1 MTELDFTLSLIDNIT
16 KPIRQVQSTVST
28 FANKSQMAFGN
39 IAVGGAGLAGTF
51 WSIKNLLDPA
61 IEMNDAMMS
70 ASLQGI
76 NDGVMDK
83 IAKDALKFASQYGKS
98 SIDFVNSTTA
108 ISKAI
113 NHVSQQE
120 LPQLTRI
127 TNTTAAALKT
137 SSEEATAYMGQMFNQ
152 FEQQANAVG
161 HVKFAEDLAGKAV
174 YMSKTFGV
182 SMAEITGLMEG
193 AKNAGTQ
200 FGVGIDEQLAVLGEL
215 QRTLGGESSGA
226 YEAFLK
232 TATDSAQKLG
242 LSFVNASG
250 QMLSMPDMLEKL
262 QTKYGASIEGNLK
275 AQKDIEAA
283 FGDAAVVVKQLYGNV
298 DILRKNIGFLGAS
311 DGMKRTTEQAAKL
324 ANPWERLMSIWQS
337 IRIAIGMTLLPV
349 ITPLVNKMAE
359 GGQTLVRWL
368 TLFPNIAR
376 WVGYITLG
384 ILGFAAAGAAA
395 NIVMGIGKFIMS
407 GFSII
412 VGLFNGVLKIGA
424 ATVWLY
430 RSAILAWNIALKFI
444 RGTLLAVRI
453 AAMAAG
459 VSFSFMSWPV
469 LLVIGAIALLAY
481 GIYKLIKHWDDIKAA
496 IMNTMAFKVVSI
508 AVQAF
513 AAVAIQAWEW
523 ISNKWTEFTDYIS
536 DTLVFKTLCLMAE
549 MVGEAFSQAWDL
561 IIEGWE
567 NLTVW
572 FDDFSFTDSFAAM
585 AKGITDIFSG
595 VWTWLEE
602 SFTRVYNGI
611 VDVLNYLPGVNIETK
626 STGAVDGAPATAS
639 AAGLLIGSQLKDIE
653 KGGISRQISNNRT
666 QSVDNSRRFDNVNIT
681 VTNGMSPTDL
691 AEWTAL
697 ENG

>member
-1 MTELDFTLSLIDNIT
+1 MSELDFTLSLIDNIT
-16 KPIRQVQSTVST
+16 KPIRQVQSAVSN
-28 FANKSQMAFGN
+28 FARDSQVAFGK
-39 IAVGGAGLAGTF
+39 IAVGGAGLAGAF
-51 WSIKNLLDPA
+51 WSIKSILDPA

-76 NDGVMDK
+76 DDGIMSKVS
-83 IAKDALKFASQYGKS
+83 KDALKFASQYGKS

-113 NHVSQQE
+113 NNVTQQD

-137 SSEEATAYMGQMFNQ
+137 TSTEATEYIGQMFNQ
-152 FEQQANAVG
+152 FESQANAVG

-174 YMSKTFGV
+174 YMSKAFGV

-232 TATDSAQKLG
+232 TATDSGKKLG

-250 QMLSMPDMLEKL
+250 QMLSMPEMLDKL
-262 QTKYGASIEGNLK
+262 QAKYGKSIEGNLK
-275 AQKDIEAA
+275 AQKEIEAA
-283 FGDAAVVVKQLYGNV
+283 FGDSAVVVKQLYGNV

-349 ITPLVNKMAE
+349 ITPLIDKLAE
-359 GGQTLVRWL
+359 GGQTLVRWF

-376 WVGYITLG
+376 WVGYITMG
-384 ILGFAAAGAAA
+384 TLGFAAAGAAA
-395 NIVMGIGKFIMS
+395 NIVMGISKFIMA
-407 GFSII
+407 GLSII
-412 VGLFNGVLKIGA
+412 MGVFSGVLKMGTA
-424 ATVWLY
+424 AVWLY
-430 RSAILAWNIALKFI
+430 RSAILAWNTALKFI
-444 RGTLLAVRI
+444 RGTLLEVRI

-481 GIYKLIKHWDDIKAA
+481 GIYKLIKHWDDVKAA
-496 IMNTMAFKVVSI
+496 VMNTTAFKVVAI
-508 AVQAF
+508 AVRMVGLV
-513 AAVAIQAWEW
+513 AAQAWEW
-523 ISNKWTEFTDYIS
+523 MAQKWQEFKDYFG
-536 DTLVFKTLCLMAE
+536 DTLVFKTIIAMSELI
-549 MVGEAFSQAWDL
+549 SQAFNTAWNAIADGWAALWGAFENFSL
-561 IIEGWE
+561 IDTFDSMIEGVVKLFFDAWE
-567 NLTVW
+567 TIE
-572 FDDFSFTDSFAAM
+572 SSFA
-585 AKGITDIFSG
+585 KTF
-595 VWTWLEE
+595 
-602 SFTRVYNGI
+602 NGI
-611 VDVLNYLPGVNIETK
+611 IDLLNYLPGVNIETK
-626 STGAVDGAPATAS
+626 TTGTVDGSPAPAG
-639 AAGLLIGSQLKDIE
+639 AAGLLVGGQLSGVE

-666 QSVDNSRRFDNVNIT
+666 QSIDNSKRYDTVNIN

-697 ENG
+697 DNG

>member
-1 MTELDFTLSLIDNIT
+1 MSELDFTLSLIDNIT
-16 KPIRQVQSTVST
+16 KPIRQVQSAVSN
-28 FANKSQMAFGN
+28 FARDSQVAFGK
-39 IAVGGAGLAGTF
+39 IAVGGAGLAGAF
-51 WSIKNLLDPA
+51 WSIKSILDPA

-76 NDGVMDK
+76 DDGIMSKVS
-83 IAKDALKFASQYGKS
+83 KDALKFASQYGKS

-113 NHVSQQE
+113 NNVTQQD

-127 TNTTAAALKT
+127 TNTTAAALKAT
-137 SSEEATAYMGQMFNQ
+137 STEATEYMGQMFNQ
-152 FEQQANAVG
+152 FENQANAVG

-174 YMSKTFGV
+174 YMSKAFGV

-232 TATDSAQKLG
+232 TATDSGKKLG

-250 QMLSMPDMLEKL
+250 QMLSMPEMLDKL
-262 QTKYGASIEGNLK
+262 QAKYGKSIEGNLK
-275 AQKDIEAA
+275 AQKEIEAA
-283 FGDAAVVVKQLYGNV
+283 FGDSAVVVKQLYGNV

-349 ITPLVNKMAE
+349 ITPLIDKLAE
-359 GGQTLVRWL
+359 GGQTLVRWF

-376 WVGYITLG
+376 WVGYITMG
-384 ILGFAAAGAAA
+384 TLGFAAAGAAA
-395 NIVMGIGKFIMS
+395 NIVMGISKFIMA
-407 GFSII
+407 GLSII
-412 VGLFNGVLKIGA
+412 MGVFSGVLKIGTA
-424 ATVWLY
+424 AIWLY
-430 RSAILAWNIALKFI
+430 SVAVKAWSASLKYL
-444 RGTLLAVRI
+444 RGVLMAVSLQSKI
-453 AAMAAG
+453 AG
-459 VSFSFMSWPV
+459 VSFSFMSWPI

-481 GIYKLIKHWDDIKAA
+481 GIYKLIKHWDAVKAA
-496 IMNTMAFKVVSI
+496 VMNTTAFKVVAI
-508 AVQAF
+508 AVRMVGLV
-513 AAVAIQAWEW
+513 AAQAWEW
-523 ISNKWTEFTDYIS
+523 MAQKWKEFKDYFG
-536 DTLVFKTLCLMAE
+536 DTLVFKTIIAMSELI
-549 MVGEAFSQAWDL
+549 SQAFNTAWNAIADGWAALWGAFENFSL
-561 IIEGWE
+561 IDTFDSMIEGVVKLFYDAWE
-567 NLTVW
+567 TIE
-572 FDDFSFTDSFAAM
+572 SSFA
-585 AKGITDIFSG
+585 KTF
-595 VWTWLEE
+595 
-602 SFTRVYNGI
+602 NGI
-611 VDVLNYLPGVNIETK
+611 IDLLNYLPGVNIKTK
-626 STGAVDGAPATAS
+626 TTGTVDGSPAPAG
-639 AAGLLIGSQLKDIE
+639 AAGLLVGGQLSGVE

-666 QSVDNSRRFDNVNIT
+666 QSIDNSKRYDTVNIN

-697 ENG
+697 DNG

>member
-1 MTELDFTLSLIDNIT
+1 MSELDFTLSLIDNIT
-16 KPIRQVQSTVST
+16 KPIRQVQSAVSN
-28 FANKSQMAFGN
+28 FARDSQVAFGK
-39 IAVGGAGLAGTF
+39 IAVGGAGLAGAF
-51 WSIKNLLDPA
+51 WSIKSILDPA

-76 NDGVMDK
+76 DDGIMSKVS
-83 IAKDALKFASQYGKS
+83 KDALKFASQYGKS

-113 NHVSQQE
+113 NNVTQQD

-127 TNTTAAALKT
+127 TNTTAAALKAT
-137 SSEEATAYMGQMFNQ
+137 STEATEYMGQMFNQ
-152 FEQQANAVG
+152 FENQANAVG
-161 HVKFAEDLAGKAV
+161 HVKFAEDLAGKTV
-174 YMSKTFGV
+174 YMSKAFGV

-232 TATDSAQKLG
+232 TASDSGKKLG

-250 QMLSMPDMLEKL
+250 QMLSMPEMLDKL
-262 QTKYGASIEGNLK
+262 QAKYGKSIEGNLK
-275 AQKDIEAA
+275 AQKEIEAA
-283 FGDAAVVVKQLYGNV
+283 FGDSAVVVKQLYGNV

-349 ITPLVNKMAE
+349 ITPLIDKLAE
-359 GGQTLVRWL
+359 GGQTLVRWF

-376 WVGYITLG
+376 WVGYITMG
-384 ILGFAAAGAAA
+384 TLGFAAAGAAA
-395 NIVMGIGKFIMS
+395 NIVMGISKFIMA
-407 GFSII
+407 GLSII
-412 VGLFNGVLKIGA
+412 MGVFSGVLKMGTA
-424 ATVWLY
+424 AIWLY
-430 RSAILAWNIALKFI
+430 RTAILAWNTALKFI

-459 VSFSFMSWPV
+459 VSFSFMSWPI

-481 GIYKLIKHWDDIKAA
+481 GIYKLIKHWNAVKAA
-496 IMNTMAFKVVSI
+496 VMNTTAFKVVAI
-508 AVQAF
+508 AVRMVGLV
-513 AAVAIQAWEW
+513 AAQAWEW
-523 ISNKWTEFTDYIS
+523 MAQKWQEFKDYFG
-536 DTLVFKTLCLMAE
+536 DTLVFKTIIAMSELI
-549 MVGEAFSQAWDL
+549 SQAFNTAWNAIADGWAALWGAFENFSL
-561 IIEGWE
+561 IDTFDSMIEGVVKLFFDAWE
-567 NLTVW
+567 TIE
-572 FDDFSFTDSFAAM
+572 SSFA
-585 AKGITDIFSG
+585 KTF
-595 VWTWLEE
+595 
-602 SFTRVYNGI
+602 NGI
-611 VDVLNYLPGVNIETK
+611 IDLLNYLPGVNIETK
-626 STGAVDGAPATAS
+626 TTGTVDGSPAPAG
-639 AAGLLIGSQLKDIE
+639 AAGLLVGGQLSGVE

-666 QSVDNSRRFDNVNIT
+666 QSIDNSKRYDTVNIN

-697 ENG
+697 DNG

>member
-1 MTELDFTLSLIDNIT
+1 MSELDFTLSLIDNIT
-16 KPIRQVQSTVST
+16 KPIRQVQSAVSN
-28 FANKSQMAFGN
+28 FARDSQVAFGK
-39 IAVGGAGLAGTF
+39 IAVGGAGLAGAF
-51 WSIKNLLDPA
+51 WSIKSILDPA

-76 NDGVMDK
+76 DDGIMSKVS
-83 IAKDALKFASQYGKS
+83 KDALKFASQYGKS

-113 NHVSQQE
+113 NNVTQQD

-127 TNTTAAALKT
+127 TNTTAAALKAT
-137 SSEEATAYMGQMFNQ
+137 STEATEYMGQMFNQ
-152 FEQQANAVG
+152 FESHANAVG

-174 YMSKTFGV
+174 YMSKAFGV

-232 TATDSAQKLG
+232 TASDSGKKLG

-250 QMLSMPDMLEKL
+250 QMLSMPEMLDKL
-262 QTKYGASIEGNLK
+262 QAKYGKSIEGNLK
-275 AQKDIEAA
+275 AQKEIEAA
-283 FGDAAVVVKQLYGNV
+283 FGDSAVVVKQLYGNV

-349 ITPLVNKMAE
+349 ITPLIDKLAE
-359 GGQTLVRWL
+359 GGQTLVRWF

-376 WVGYITLG
+376 WVGYITMG
-384 ILGFAAAGAAA
+384 TLGFAAAGAAA
-395 NIVMGIGKFIMS
+395 NIVMGISKFIMA
-407 GFSII
+407 GLSII
-412 VGLFNGVLKIGA
+412 MGVFSGMLKMGTA
-424 ATVWLY
+424 AIWLY
-430 RSAILAWNIALKFI
+430 RTAILAWNTALKFI

-459 VSFSFMSWPV
+459 VSFSFMSWPI

-481 GIYKLIKHWDDIKAA
+481 GIYKLIQHWDDVKAA
-496 IMNTMAFKVVSI
+496 VMDTTAFKVIAI
-508 AVQAF
+508 AVR
-513 AAVAIQAWEW
+513 AVGLVAMQAWEW
-523 ISNKWTEFTDYIS
+523 MAQKWQEFTAYFADTWAFKALMIVI
-536 DTLVFKTLCLMAE
+536 DTLKSAFVQTWQAITDGWNAVCNFFSDSPIDKTFEAMGNSIKAVFSK
-549 MVGEAFSQAWDL
+549 
-561 IIEGWE
+561 
-567 NLTVW
+567 VW
-572 FDDFSFTDSFAAM
+572 QSITDSFR
-585 AKGITDIFSG
+585 S
-595 VWTWLEE
+595 
-602 SFTRVYNGI
+602 VYNTI
-611 VDVLNYLPGVNIETK
+611 VETLNYLPGVNIETK
-626 STGAVDGAPATAS
+626 TTGTVDGSPAPAG
-639 AAGLLIGSQLKDIE
+639 AAGLLVGGQLSGVE

-666 QSVDNSRRFDNVNIT
+666 QSIDNSKRYDTVNIN

-697 ENG
+697 DNG

>member
-1 MTELDFTLSLIDNIT
+1 MSELDFTLSLIDNIT
-16 KPIRQVQSTVST
+16 KPIRQVQSAVSN
-28 FANKSQMAFGN
+28 FARDSQVAFGK
-39 IAVGGAGLAGTF
+39 IAVGGAGLAGAF
-51 WSIKNLLDPA
+51 WSIKSILDPA

-76 NDGVMDK
+76 DDGIMSKVS
-83 IAKDALKFASQYGKS
+83 KDALKFASQYGKS

-113 NHVSQQE
+113 NNVTQQD

-137 SSEEATAYMGQMFNQ
+137 TSTEATEYMGQMFNQ
-152 FEQQANAVG
+152 FESQANAVG

-174 YMSKTFGV
+174 YMSKAFGV

-232 TATDSAQKLG
+232 TATDSGKKLG

-250 QMLSMPDMLEKL
+250 QMLSMPEMLDKL
-262 QTKYGASIEGNLK
+262 QAKYGKSIEGNLK
-275 AQKDIEAA
+275 AQKEIEAA
-283 FGDAAVVVKQLYGNV
+283 FGDSAVVVKQLYGNV

-349 ITPLVNKMAE
+349 ITPLIDKLAE
-359 GGQTLVRWL
+359 GGQTLVRWF

-376 WVGYITLG
+376 WVGYITMG
-384 ILGFAAAGAAA
+384 TLGFAAAGAAA
-395 NIVMGIGKFIMS
+395 NIVMGISKFIMA
-407 GFSII
+407 GLSII
-412 VGLFNGVLKIGA
+412 MGVFSGVLKIGTA
-424 ATVWLY
+424 AIWLY
-430 RSAILAWNIALKFI
+430 RTAILAWNTALKFI

-481 GIYKLIKHWDDIKAA
+481 GIYKLIKHWDDVKAA
-496 IMNTMAFKVVSI
+496 IMNTTAFKVVAI
-508 AVQAF
+508 AVRTVGL
-513 AAVAIQAWEW
+513 VAIQAWEW
-523 ISNKWTEFTDYIS
+523 MAQKWQEFKDYFG
-536 DTLVFKTLCLMAE
+536 DTLVFKTIIAMSELI
-549 MVGEAFSQAWDL
+549 SQAFNTAWNAIADGWAALWGAFENFSL
-561 IIEGWE
+561 IDTFDSMIEGVVKLFFDAWE
-567 NLTVW
+567 TIE
-572 FDDFSFTDSFAAM
+572 SSFA
-585 AKGITDIFSG
+585 KTF
-595 VWTWLEE
+595 
-602 SFTRVYNGI
+602 NGI
-611 VDVLNYLPGVNIETK
+611 IDLLNYLPGVNIETK
-626 STGAVDGAPATAS
+626 TTGTVDGSPAPAG
-639 AAGLLIGSQLKDIE
+639 AAGLLVGGQLSGVE

-666 QSVDNSRRFDNVNIT
+666 QSIDNSKRYDTVNIN
-681 VTNGMSPTDL
+681 VTNGMSPSDL

-697 ENG
+697 DNG

>member
-1 MTELDFTLSLIDNIT
+1 MSELDFTLSLIDNIT
-16 KPIRQVQSTVST
+16 KPIRQVQSAVSN
-28 FANKSQMAFGN
+28 FARDSQVAFGK
-39 IAVGGAGLAGTF
+39 IAVGGAGLAGAF
-51 WSIKNLLDPA
+51 WSIKSILDPA

-76 NDGVMDK
+76 DDGIMSKVS
-83 IAKDALKFASQYGKS
+83 KDALKFASQYGKS

-113 NHVSQQE
+113 NNVTQQD

-137 SSEEATAYMGQMFNQ
+137 TSTEATEYMGQMFNQ
-152 FEQQANAVG
+152 FENQANAVG

-174 YMSKTFGV
+174 YMSKAFGV

-232 TATDSAQKLG
+232 TATDSGKKLG

-250 QMLSMPDMLEKL
+250 QMLSMPEMLDKL
-262 QTKYGASIEGNLK
+262 QAKYGASIEGNLK
-275 AQKDIEAA
+275 AQKEIEAA
-283 FGDAAVVVKQLYGNV
+283 FGDSAVVVKQLYGNV

-349 ITPLVNKMAE
+349 ITPLIDKLAE
-359 GGQTLVRWL
+359 GGQTLVRWF

-376 WVGYITLG
+376 WVGYITMG
-384 ILGFAAAGAAA
+384 TLGFAAAGAAA
-395 NIVMGIGKFIMS
+395 NIVMGISKFIMA
-407 GFSII
+407 GLSII
-412 VGLFNGVLKIGA
+412 MGVFSGVLKMGTA
-424 ATVWLY
+424 AVWLY
-430 RSAILAWNIALKFI
+430 RSAILAWNTALKFI

-481 GIYKLIKHWDDIKAA
+481 GIYKLIKHWDDVKAA
-496 IMNTMAFKVVSI
+496 VMNTTAFKVVAI
-508 AVQAF
+508 AVR
-513 AAVAIQAWEW
+513 AVGLVAMQAWEW
-523 ISNKWTEFTDYIS
+523 MSQKWQEFTAYFADTWAFKAIMIVI
-536 DTLVFKTLCLMAE
+536 DTLKTAFIQTWQAITDGWNTVCNFFSDSPIDKTF
-549 MVGEAFSQAWDL
+549 EAMGNSIKAIFSK
-561 IIEGWE
+561 
-567 NLTVW
+567 VW
-572 FDDFSFTDSFAAM
+572 QSITDSFR
-585 AKGITDIFSG
+585 S
-595 VWTWLEE
+595 
-602 SFTRVYNGI
+602 VYNTI
-611 VDVLNYLPGVNIETK
+611 VETLNYLPGINIETK
-626 STGAVDGAPATAS
+626 TTGTVDGSPAPAG
-639 AAGLLIGSQLKDIE
+639 AAGLLVGGQLSGVE

-666 QSVDNSRRFDNVNIT
+666 QSIDNSKRYDTVNIN

-697 ENG
+697 DNG

>member
-1 MTELDFTLSLIDNIT
+1 MSELDFTLSLIDNIT
-16 KPIRQVQSTVST
+16 KPIRQVQSAVSN
-28 FANKSQMAFGN
+28 FARDSQVAFGK
-39 IAVGGAGLAGTF
+39 IAVGGAGLAGAF
-51 WSIKNLLDPA
+51 WSIKSILDPA

-76 NDGVMDK
+76 DDGIMSKVS
-83 IAKDALKFASQYGKS
+83 KDALKFASQYGKS

-113 NHVSQQE
+113 NNVTQQD

-137 SSEEATAYMGQMFNQ
+137 TSTEATEYMGQMFNQ
-152 FEQQANAVG
+152 FESQANAVG

-174 YMSKTFGV
+174 YMSKAFGV

-232 TATDSAQKLG
+232 TATDSGKKLG

-250 QMLSMPDMLEKL
+250 QMLSMPEMLDKL
-262 QTKYGASIEGNLK
+262 QAKYGKSIEGNLK
-275 AQKDIEAA
+275 AQKEIEAA
-283 FGDAAVVVKQLYGNV
+283 FGDSAVVVKQLYGNV

-349 ITPLVNKMAE
+349 ITPLIDKLAE
-359 GGQTLVRWL
+359 GGQTLVRWF

-376 WVGYITLG
+376 WVGYITMG
-384 ILGFAAAGAAA
+384 TLGFAAAGAAA
-395 NIVMGIGKFIMS
+395 NIVMGISKFIMA
-407 GFSII
+407 GLSII
-412 VGLFNGVLKIGA
+412 MGVFSGVLKIGTA
-424 ATVWLY
+424 AIWLY
-430 RSAILAWNIALKFI
+430 RTAILAWNTALKFI

-459 VSFSFMSWPV
+459 VSFSFMSWPI
-469 LLVIGAIALLAY
+469 LLIIGAIALLAY
-481 GIYKLIKHWDDIKAA
+481 GIYKLIQHWDDVKAA
-496 IMNTMAFKVVSI
+496 VMNTTAFKVVAI
-508 AVQAF
+508 AVR
-513 AAVAIQAWEW
+513 AVGLVAMQAWEW
-523 ISNKWTEFTDYIS
+523 MSQKWQEFTAYFADTWAFKAIMIVI
-536 DTLVFKTLCLMAE
+536 DTLKAAFIQTWQAITDGWNAVCNFFSDSPIDKTF
-549 MVGEAFSQAWDL
+549 EAMGNSIKAIFSK
-561 IIEGWE
+561 
-567 NLTVW
+567 VW
-572 FDDFSFTDSFAAM
+572 QSITDSFR
-585 AKGITDIFSG
+585 S
-595 VWTWLEE
+595 
-602 SFTRVYNGI
+602 VYNTI
-611 VDVLNYLPGVNIETK
+611 VETLNYLPGVNIETK
-626 STGAVDGAPATAS
+626 TTGTVDGSPAPAG
-639 AAGLLIGSQLKDIE
+639 AAGLLVGGQLSGVE

-666 QSVDNSRRFDNVNIT
+666 QSVDNSKRFDNVNIT

>member
-1 MTELDFTLSLIDNIT
+1 MSELDFTLSLIDNIT
-16 KPIRQVQSTVST
+16 KPIRQVQSAVSN
-28 FANKSQMAFGN
+28 FARDSQVAFGK
-39 IAVGGAGLAGTF
+39 IAVGGAGLAGAF
-51 WSIKNLLDPA
+51 WSIKSILDPA

-76 NDGVMDK
+76 DDGIMSKVS
-83 IAKDALKFASQYGKS
+83 KDALKFASQYGKS

-113 NHVSQQE
+113 NNVTQQD

-137 SSEEATAYMGQMFNQ
+137 TSTEATEYMGQMFNQ
-152 FEQQANAVG
+152 FESQANTVG

-174 YMSKTFGV
+174 YMSKAFGV

-232 TATDSAQKLG
+232 TATDSGKKLG

-250 QMLSMPDMLEKL
+250 QMLSMPEMLDKL
-262 QTKYGASIEGNLK
+262 QAKYGKSIEGNLK
-275 AQKDIEAA
+275 AQKEIEAA
-283 FGDAAVVVKQLYGNV
+283 FGDSAVVVKQLYGNV

-349 ITPLVNKMAE
+349 ITPLIDKLAE
-359 GGQTLVRWL
+359 GGQTLVRWF

-376 WVGYITLG
+376 WVGYITMG
-384 ILGFAAAGAAA
+384 TLGFAAAGAAA
-395 NIVMGIGKFIMS
+395 NIVMGISKFIMA
-407 GFSII
+407 GLSII
-412 VGLFNGVLKIGA
+412 MGVFSGVLKMGTA
-424 ATVWLY
+424 AVWLY
-430 RSAILAWNIALKFI
+430 RSAILAWNTALKFI

-481 GIYKLIKHWDDIKAA
+481 GIYKLIKHWDDVKAA
-496 IMNTMAFKVVSI
+496 VMNTTAFKVVAI
-508 AVQAF
+508 AVR
-513 AAVAIQAWEW
+513 AVGLVAMQAWEW
-523 ISNKWTEFTDYIS
+523 MSQKWQEFTAYFADTWAFKAIMIVI
-536 DTLVFKTLCLMAE
+536 DTLKTAFIQTWQAITDGWNTVCNFFSDSPIDKTF
-549 MVGEAFSQAWDL
+549 EAMGNSIKAIFSK
-561 IIEGWE
+561 
-567 NLTVW
+567 VW
-572 FDDFSFTDSFAAM
+572 QSITDSFR
-585 AKGITDIFSG
+585 S
-595 VWTWLEE
+595 
-602 SFTRVYNGI
+602 VYNTI
-611 VDVLNYLPGVNIETK
+611 VETLNYLPGVNIETK
-626 STGAVDGAPATAS
+626 TTGTVDGSPAPAG
-639 AAGLLIGSQLKDIE
+639 AAGLLVGGQLSGVE

-666 QSVDNSRRFDNVNIT
+666 QSIDNSKRYDTVNIN

-697 ENG
+697 DNG

>member
-1 MTELDFTLSLIDNIT
+1 MSELDFTLSLIDNIT
-16 KPIRQVQSTVST
+16 KPIRQVQSAVSN
-28 FANKSQMAFGN
+28 FARDSQVAFGK
-39 IAVGGAGLAGTF
+39 IAVGGAGLAGAF
-51 WSIKNLLDPA
+51 WSIKSILDPA

-76 NDGVMDK
+76 DDGIMSKVS
-83 IAKDALKFASQYGKS
+83 KDALKFASQYGKS

-113 NHVSQQE
+113 NNVTQQD

-137 SSEEATAYMGQMFNQ
+137 TSTEATEYMGQMFNQ
-152 FEQQANAVG
+152 FESQANAVG

-174 YMSKTFGV
+174 YMSKAFGV

-232 TATDSAQKLG
+232 TATDSGKKLG

-250 QMLSMPDMLEKL
+250 QMLSMPEMLDKL
-262 QTKYGASIEGNLK
+262 QAKYGKSIEGNLK
-275 AQKDIEAA
+275 AQKEIEAA
-283 FGDAAVVVKQLYGNV
+283 FGDSAVVVKQLYGNV

-349 ITPLVNKMAE
+349 ITPLIDKLAE
-359 GGQTLVRWL
+359 GGQTLVRWF

-376 WVGYITLG
+376 WVGYITMG
-384 ILGFAAAGAAA
+384 TLGFASAGAAA
-395 NIVMGIGKFIMS
+395 NIVMGISKFIMA
-407 GFSII
+407 GLSII
-412 VGLFNGVLKIGA
+412 MGVFSGVLKIGTA
-424 ATVWLY
+424 AIWLY
-430 RSAILAWNIALKFI
+430 RTAILAWNTALKFI

-459 VSFSFMSWPV
+459 VSFSFMSWPI

-481 GIYKLIKHWDDIKAA
+481 GIYKLIQHWDDVKAA
-496 IMNTMAFKVVSI
+496 VMNTTAFKVVAI
-508 AVQAF
+508 AVR
-513 AAVAIQAWEW
+513 AVGLVAMQAWEW
-523 ISNKWTEFTDYIS
+523 MSQKWQEFTAYFADTWAFKALMIVI
-536 DTLVFKTLCLMAE
+536 DTLKSAFIQTWQAITDGWNAVCNFFSDSPIDKTF
-549 MVGEAFSQAWDL
+549 EAMGNSIKAIFSK
-561 IIEGWE
+561 
-567 NLTVW
+567 VW
-572 FDDFSFTDSFAAM
+572 QSITDSFR
-585 AKGITDIFSG
+585 S
-595 VWTWLEE
+595 
-602 SFTRVYNGI
+602 VYNTI
-611 VDVLNYLPGVNIETK
+611 VETLNYLPGVNIETK
-626 STGAVDGAPATAS
+626 TTGTVDGSPAPAG
-639 AAGLLIGSQLKDIE
+639 AAGLLVGGQLSGVE
-653 KGGISRQISNNRT
+653 KGSISRQISNNRT
-666 QSVDNSRRFDNVNIT
+666 QSIDNSKRYDTVNIN

-697 ENG
+697 DNG

>member
-1 MTELDFTLSLIDNIT
+1 MSELDFTLSLIDNIT
-16 KPIRQVQSTVST
+16 KPIRQVQSAVSN
-28 FANKSQMAFGN
+28 FARDSQVAFGK
-39 IAVGGAGLAGTF
+39 IAIGGAGLAGAF
-51 WSIKNLLDPA
+51 WSIKSILDPA
-61 IEMNDAMMS
+61 IEMNDAMMT

-76 NDGVMDK
+76 DDGIMSTVS
-83 IAKDALKFASQYGKS
+83 KDALKFASQYGKS

-113 NHVSQQE
+113 NNVTQQD

-127 TNTTAAALKT
+127 TNTTAAALKAT
-137 SSEEATAYMGQMFNQ
+137 STEATAYMGQMFNQ
-152 FEQQANAVG
+152 FESQANAVG

-174 YMSKTFGV
+174 YMSKAFGV
-182 SMAEITGLMEG
+182 SMAEVTGLMEG

-232 TATDSAQKLG
+232 TATDSGKKLG

-250 QMLSMPDMLEKL
+250 QMLSMPEMLDKL
-262 QTKYGASIEGNLK
+262 QAKYGASIEGNLK
-275 AQKDIEAA
+275 AQKEIESA
-283 FGDAAVVVKQLYGNV
+283 FGDSAVVVKQLYGNV

-349 ITPLVNKMAE
+349 ITPLIDKLAE
-359 GGQTLVRWL
+359 GGQTLVRWF

-376 WVGYITLG
+376 WVGYITMG
-384 ILGFAAAGAAA
+384 TLGFAAAGATA
-395 NIVMGIGKFIMS
+395 NIVMGISKFIMA
-407 GFSII
+407 GLSII
-412 VGLFNGVLKIGA
+412 MGVFSGVLKMGTA
-424 ATVWLY
+424 AIWLY
-430 RSAILAWNIALKFI
+430 RTAMLAWNTALKFI

-481 GIYKLIKHWDDIKAA
+481 GIYKLIKHWDDVKAA
-496 IMNTMAFKVVSI
+496 VMNTTAFKVVAI
-508 AVQAF
+508 AVR
-513 AAVAIQAWEW
+513 AVGLVAMQAWEW
-523 ISNKWTEFTDYIS
+523 MAQKWQEFKNYFG
-536 DTLVFKTLCLMAE
+536 DTLVFKTIIAMSELISQ
-549 MVGEAFSQAWDL
+549 AFSTAWNTIADGWAALWGSFESFSL
-561 IIEGWE
+561 IDTFDSMIEGVVKLFFDAWE
-567 NLTVW
+567 TIE
-572 FDDFSFTDSFAAM
+572 SSFA
-585 AKGITDIFSG
+585 KTF
-595 VWTWLEE
+595 
-602 SFTRVYNGI
+602 NGI
-611 VDVLNYLPGVNIETK
+611 IDLLNYLPGVNIETK
-626 STGAVDGAPATAS
+626 TTGTVDGSPAPAG
-639 AAGLLIGSQLKDIE
+639 AAGLLVGGQLSDVE

-666 QSVDNSRRFDNVNIT
+666 QSIDNSKRFDNVTFN

>member
-1 MTELDFTLSLIDNIT
+1 MSELDFTLSLIDNIT
-16 KPIRQVQSTVST
+16 KPIRQVQSAVSN
-28 FANKSQMAFGN
+28 FARDSQVAFGK
-39 IAVGGAGLAGTF
+39 IAVGGAGLAGAF
-51 WSIKNLLDPA
+51 WSIKSILDPA

-76 NDGVMDK
+76 DDGIMSKVS
-83 IAKDALKFASQYGKS
+83 KDALKFASQYGKS

-113 NHVSQQE
+113 NNVTQQD

-127 TNTTAAALKT
+127 TNTTAAALKAT
-137 SSEEATAYMGQMFNQ
+137 STEATEYMGQMFNQ
-152 FEQQANAVG
+152 FESQANAVG

-174 YMSKTFGV
+174 YMSKAFGV

-232 TATDSAQKLG
+232 TASDSGKKLG

-250 QMLSMPDMLEKL
+250 QMLSMPEMLDKL
-262 QTKYGASIEGNLK
+262 QAKYGKSIEGNLK
-275 AQKDIEAA
+275 AQKEIEAA
-283 FGDAAVVVKQLYGNV
+283 FGDSAVVVKQLYGNV

-349 ITPLVNKMAE
+349 ITPLIDKLAE
-359 GGQTLVRWL
+359 GGQTLVRWF

-376 WVGYITLG
+376 WVGYITMG
-384 ILGFAAAGAAA
+384 TLGFAAAGAAA
-395 NIVMGIGKFIMS
+395 NIVMGISKFIMA
-407 GFSII
+407 GLSII
-412 VGLFNGVLKIGA
+412 MGVFSGVLKIGTA
-424 ATVWLY
+424 AIWLY
-430 RSAILAWNIALKFI
+430 RTAILAWNTALKFI

-459 VSFSFMSWPV
+459 VSFSFMSWPI
-469 LLVIGAIALLAY
+469 LLIIGAIALLAY
-481 GIYKLIKHWDDIKAA
+481 GIYKLIKHWDAVKAA
-496 IMNTMAFKVVSI
+496 VMNTTAFKVVAI
-508 AVQAF
+508 AVRMVGLV
-513 AAVAIQAWEW
+513 AAQAWEW
-523 ISNKWTEFTDYIS
+523 MAQKWQEFKDYFGDS
-536 DTLVFKTLCLMAE
+536 LVFKTIIAMSELI
-549 MVGEAFSQAWDL
+549 SQAFNTAWNAIADGWAALWGAFENFSL
-561 IIEGWE
+561 IDTFNSMIEGVVKLFFDAWE
-567 NLTVW
+567 TIE
-572 FDDFSFTDSFAAM
+572 SSFA
-585 AKGITDIFSG
+585 KTF
-595 VWTWLEE
+595 
-602 SFTRVYNGI
+602 NGI
-611 VDVLNYLPGVNIETK
+611 IDLLNYLPGVNIETK
-626 STGAVDGAPATAS
+626 TTGTVDGSPAPAG
-639 AAGLLIGSQLKDIE
+639 AAGLLVGGQLSGVE

-666 QSVDNSRRFDNVNIT
+666 QSIDNSKRYDTVNIN

-697 ENG
+697 DNG

>member
-1 MTELDFTLSLIDNIT
+1 MSELDFTLSLIDNIT
-16 KPIRQVQSTVST
+16 KPIRQVQSAVSN
-28 FANKSQMAFGN
+28 FARDSQVAFSK
-39 IAVGGAGLAGTF
+39 IAIGGAGLAGAF
-51 WSIKNLLDPA
+51 WSIKSILDPA
-61 IEMNDAMMS
+61 IEMNDAMMT

-76 NDGVMDK
+76 DDGIMSTVS
-83 IAKDALKFASQYGKS
+83 KDALKFASQYGKS

-113 NHVSQQE
+113 NNVTQQD

-127 TNTTAAALKT
+127 TNTTAAALKAT
-137 SSEEATAYMGQMFNQ
+137 STEATEYMGQMFNQ
-152 FEQQANAVG
+152 FESQANAVG

-174 YMSKTFGV
+174 YMSKAFGV
-182 SMAEITGLMEG
+182 SMAEVTGLMEG

-232 TATDSAQKLG
+232 TATDSGKKLG

-250 QMLSMPDMLEKL
+250 QMLSMPEMLDKL
-262 QTKYGASIEGNLK
+262 QAKYGKSIEGNLK
-275 AQKDIEAA
+275 AQKEIEAA
-283 FGDAAVVVKQLYGNV
+283 FGDSAVVVKQLYGNV
-298 DILRKNIGFLGAS
+298 DILRKNIGFLGSS

-349 ITPLVNKMAE
+349 ITPLIDKLAE
-359 GGQTLVRWL
+359 GGQTLVRWF

-376 WVGYITLG
+376 WVGYITMG
-384 ILGFAAAGAAA
+384 TLGFAAAGAAA
-395 NIVMGIGKFIMS
+395 NIVMGISKFIMA
-407 GFSII
+407 GLSII
-412 VGLFNGVLKIGA
+412 MGVFSGVLKMGTA
-424 ATVWLY
+424 AIWLY
-430 RSAILAWNIALKFI
+430 RTAILAWNTALKFI

-481 GIYKLIKHWDDIKAA
+481 GIYKLIQHWDDVKAA
-496 IMNTMAFKVVSI
+496 VMNTTAFKVVAI
-508 AVQAF
+508 AVR
-513 AAVAIQAWEW
+513 AVGLVAMQAWEW
-523 ISNKWTEFTDYIS
+523 MAKKWQEFKDYFG
-536 DTLVFKTLCLMAE
+536 DTLVFKTIIAMSELISQ
-549 MVGEAFSQAWDL
+549 AFSTAWNTIADGWAALWGAFENFSL
-561 IIEGWE
+561 IDTFDSMIEGVVKLFFDAWE
-567 NLTVW
+567 TIE
-572 FDDFSFTDSFAAM
+572 SSFA
-585 AKGITDIFSG
+585 KTF
-595 VWTWLEE
+595 
-602 SFTRVYNGI
+602 NGI
-611 VDVLNYLPGVNIETK
+611 IDLLNYLPGVNIETK
-626 STGAVDGAPATAS
+626 TTGTVDGSPAPAG
-639 AAGLLIGSQLKDIE
+639 AAGLLVGGQLSGVE

-666 QSVDNSRRFDNVNIT
+666 QSVDNSKRFDNVTFN

>member
-1 MTELDFTLSLIDNIT
+1 MSELDFTLSLIDNIT
-16 KPIRQVQSTVST
+16 KPIRQVQSAVSN
-28 FANKSQMAFGN
+28 FARDSQVAFGK
-39 IAVGGAGLAGTF
+39 IAVGGAGLAGAF
-51 WSIKNLLDPA
+51 WSIKSILDPA

-76 NDGVMDK
+76 DDGIMSKVS
-83 IAKDALKFASQYGKS
+83 KDALKFASQYGKS

-113 NHVSQQE
+113 NNVTQQD

-127 TNTTAAALKT
+127 TNTTAAALKAT
-137 SSEEATAYMGQMFNQ
+137 STEATEYMGQMFNQ
-152 FEQQANAVG
+152 FESQANTVG

-174 YMSKTFGV
+174 YMSKAFGV

-232 TATDSAQKLG
+232 TASDSGKKLG

-250 QMLSMPDMLEKL
+250 QMLSMPEMLDKL
-262 QTKYGASIEGNLK
+262 QAKYGKSIEGNLK
-275 AQKDIEAA
+275 AQKEIEAA
-283 FGDAAVVVKQLYGNV
+283 FGDSAVVVKQLYGNV

-349 ITPLVNKMAE
+349 ITPLIDKLAE
-359 GGQTLVRWL
+359 GGQTLVRWF

-376 WVGYITLG
+376 WVGYITMG
-384 ILGFAAAGAAA
+384 TLGFAAAGAAA
-395 NIVMGIGKFIMS
+395 NIVMGISKFIMA
-407 GFSII
+407 GLSII
-412 VGLFNGVLKIGA
+412 MGVFSGVLKMGTA
-424 ATVWLY
+424 AVWLY
-430 RSAILAWNIALKFI
+430 RSAILAWNTALKFI

-469 LLVIGAIALLAY
+469 LLVIGAIELLAY
-481 GIYKLIKHWDDIKAA
+481 GIYKLIKHWDDVKAA
-496 IMNTMAFKVVSI
+496 VMNTTAFKVVAI
-508 AVQAF
+508 AVR
-513 AAVAIQAWEW
+513 AVGLVAMQAWEW
-523 ISNKWTEFTDYIS
+523 MSQKWQEFKDYFG
-536 DTLVFKTLCLMAE
+536 DTLVFKTIIAMSELI
-549 MVGEAFSQAWDL
+549 SQAFNTAWNAIADGWAALWGAFENFSL
-561 IIEGWE
+561 IDTFDSMIEGVVKLFFDAWE
-567 NLTVW
+567 TIE
-572 FDDFSFTDSFAAM
+572 SSFA
-585 AKGITDIFSG
+585 KTF
-595 VWTWLEE
+595 
-602 SFTRVYNGI
+602 NGI
-611 VDVLNYLPGVNIETK
+611 IDLLNYLPGVNIETK
-626 STGAVDGAPATAS
+626 TTGTVDGSPAPAG
-639 AAGLLIGSQLKDIE
+639 AAGLLVGGQLSGVE

-666 QSVDNSRRFDNVNIT
+666 QSIDNSKRYDTVNIN

-697 ENG
+697 DNG

>member
-1 MTELDFTLSLIDNIT
+1 MSELDFTLSLIDNIT
-16 KPIRQVQSTVST
+16 KPIRQVQSAVSN
-28 FANKSQMAFGN
+28 FARDSQVAFGK
-39 IAVGGAGLAGTF
+39 IAVGGAGLAGAF
-51 WSIKNLLDPA
+51 WSIKSILDPA

-76 NDGVMDK
+76 DDGIMSKVS
-83 IAKDALKFASQYGKS
+83 KDALKFASQYGKS

-113 NHVSQQE
+113 NNVTQQD

-137 SSEEATAYMGQMFNQ
+137 TSTEATEYMGQMFNQ
-152 FEQQANAVG
+152 FESQANTVG

-174 YMSKTFGV
+174 YMSKAFGV

-232 TATDSAQKLG
+232 TATDSGKKLG

-250 QMLSMPDMLEKL
+250 QMLSMPEMLDKL
-262 QTKYGASIEGNLK
+262 QAKYGKSIEGNLK
-275 AQKDIEAA
+275 AQKEIEAA
-283 FGDAAVVVKQLYGNV
+283 FGDSAVVVKQLYGNV

-349 ITPLVNKMAE
+349 ITPLIDKLAE
-359 GGQTLVRWL
+359 GGQTLVRWF

-376 WVGYITLG
+376 WVGYITMG
-384 ILGFAAAGAAA
+384 TLGFAAAGAAA
-395 NIVMGIGKFIMS
+395 NIVMGISKFIMA
-407 GFSII
+407 GLSII
-412 VGLFNGVLKIGA
+412 MGVFSGVLKMGTA
-424 ATVWLY
+424 AIWLY
-430 RSAILAWNIALKFI
+430 RTAILAWNTALKFI

-459 VSFSFMSWPV
+459 VSFSFMSWPI
-469 LLVIGAIALLAY
+469 LLIIGAIALLAY
-481 GIYKLIKHWDDIKAA
+481 GIYKLIKHWDAVKAA
-496 IMNTMAFKVVSI
+496 VMNTTAFKVVAI
-508 AVQAF
+508 AVRMVGLV
-513 AAVAIQAWEW
+513 AAQAWEW
-523 ISNKWTEFTDYIS
+523 MAQKWQEFKDYFG
-536 DTLVFKTLCLMAE
+536 DTLVFKTIIAMSELI
-549 MVGEAFSQAWDL
+549 SQAFNTAWNAIADGWAALWGAFENFSL
-561 IIEGWE
+561 IDTFDSMIEGVVKLFFDAWE
-567 NLTVW
+567 TIE
-572 FDDFSFTDSFAAM
+572 SSFA
-585 AKGITDIFSG
+585 KTF
-595 VWTWLEE
+595 
-602 SFTRVYNGI
+602 NGI
-611 VDVLNYLPGVNIETK
+611 IDLLNYLPGVNIETK
-626 STGAVDGAPATAS
+626 TTGTVDGSPAPAG
-639 AAGLLIGSQLKDIE
+639 AAGLLVGGQLSGVE

-666 QSVDNSRRFDNVNIT
+666 QSIDNSKRYDTVNIN

-697 ENG
+697 DNG

>member
-1 MTELDFTLSLIDNIT
+1 MSELDFTLSLIDNIT
-16 KPIRQVQSTVST
+16 KPIRQVQSAVSN
-28 FANKSQMAFGN
+28 FARDSQVAFAK
-39 IAVGGAGLAGTF
+39 IAVGGAGLAGAF
-51 WSIKNLLDPA
+51 WSIKSILDPA

-76 NDGVMDK
+76 DDGIMSKVS
-83 IAKDALKFASQYGKS
+83 KDALKFASQYGKS

-113 NHVSQQE
+113 NNVTQQD

-127 TNTTAAALKT
+127 TNTTAAALKAT
-137 SSEEATAYMGQMFNQ
+137 STEATEYMGQMFNQ
-152 FEQQANAVG
+152 FESQANAVG

-174 YMSKTFGV
+174 YMSKAFGV

-232 TATDSAQKLG
+232 TATDSGKKLG

-250 QMLSMPDMLEKL
+250 QMLSMPEMLDKL
-262 QTKYGASIEGNLK
+262 QAKYGKSIEGNLK
-275 AQKDIEAA
+275 AQKEIEAA
-283 FGDAAVVVKQLYGNV
+283 FGDSAVVVKQLYGNV

-349 ITPLVNKMAE
+349 ITPLIDKLAE
-359 GGQTLVRWL
+359 GGQTLVRWF

-376 WVGYITLG
+376 WVGYITMG
-384 ILGFAAAGAAA
+384 TLGFAAAGAAA
-395 NIVMGIGKFIMS
+395 NIVMGISKFIMA
-407 GFSII
+407 GLSII
-412 VGLFNGVLKIGA
+412 MGVFSGVLKIGTA
-424 ATVWLY
+424 AIWLY
-430 RSAILAWNIALKFI
+430 RTAILAWNTALKFI

-459 VSFSFMSWPV
+459 VSFSFMSWPI
-469 LLVIGAIALLAY
+469 LLIIGAIALLAY
-481 GIYKLIKHWDDIKAA
+481 GIYKLIKHWDAVKAA
-496 IMNTMAFKVVSI
+496 VMNTTAFKVVAI
-508 AVQAF
+508 AIRMVGLV
-513 AAVAIQAWEW
+513 AAQAWEW
-523 ISNKWTEFTDYIS
+523 MAQKWQEFKDYFG
-536 DTLVFKTLCLMAE
+536 DTLVFKTIIAMSELI
-549 MVGEAFSQAWDL
+549 SQAFNTAWNAIADGWAALWGAFENFSL
-561 IIEGWE
+561 IDTFDSMIEGVVKLFFDAWE
-567 NLTVW
+567 TIE
-572 FDDFSFTDSFAAM
+572 SSFA
-585 AKGITDIFSG
+585 KTF
-595 VWTWLEE
+595 
-602 SFTRVYNGI
+602 NGI
-611 VDVLNYLPGVNIETK
+611 IDLLNYLPGVNIETK
-626 STGAVDGAPATAS
+626 TTGTVDGSPAPAG
-639 AAGLLIGSQLKDIE
+639 AAGLLVGGQLSGVE

-666 QSVDNSRRFDNVNIT
+666 QSIDNSKRYDTVNIN

-697 ENG
+697 DNG

>member
-1 MTELDFTLSLIDNIT
+1 MSELDFTLSLIDNIT
-16 KPIRQVQSTVST
+16 KPIRQVQSAVSN
-28 FANKSQMAFGN
+28 FARDSQVAFGK
-39 IAVGGAGLAGTF
+39 IAVGGAGLAGAF
-51 WSIKNLLDPA
+51 WSIKSILDPA

-76 NDGVMDK
+76 DDGIMSKVS
-83 IAKDALKFASQYGKS
+83 KDALKFASQYGKS

-113 NHVSQQE
+113 NNVTQQD

-127 TNTTAAALKT
+127 TNTTAAALKAT
-137 SSEEATAYMGQMFNQ
+137 STEATEYMGQMFNQ
-152 FEQQANAVG
+152 FESQANAVG

-174 YMSKTFGV
+174 YMSKAFGV

-232 TATDSAQKLG
+232 TATDSGKKLG

-250 QMLSMPDMLEKL
+250 QMLSMPEMLDKL
-262 QTKYGASIEGNLK
+262 QAKYGKSIEGNLK
-275 AQKDIEAA
+275 AQKEIEAA
-283 FGDAAVVVKQLYGNV
+283 FGDSAVVVKQLYGNV

-349 ITPLVNKMAE
+349 ITPLIDKLAE
-359 GGQTLVRWL
+359 GGQTLVRWF

-376 WVGYITLG
+376 WVGYITMG
-384 ILGFAAAGAAA
+384 TLGFAAAGAAA
-395 NIVMGIGKFIMS
+395 NIVMGISKFIMA
-407 GFSII
+407 GLSII
-412 VGLFNGVLKIGA
+412 MGVFSGVLKMGTA
-424 ATVWLY
+424 AVWLY
-430 RSAILAWNIALKFI
+430 RSAILAWNTALKFI

-481 GIYKLIKHWDDIKAA
+481 GIYKLIKHWDDVKAA
-496 IMNTMAFKVVSI
+496 VMNTTAFKVVAI
-508 AVQAF
+508 AVR
-513 AAVAIQAWEW
+513 AVGLVAMQAWEW
-523 ISNKWTEFTDYIS
+523 MSQKWQEFTAYFADTWAFKAIMTVI
-536 DTLVFKTLCLMAE
+536 DTLKTAFIQTWQAITDGWNTVCNFFSDSPIDKTF
-549 MVGEAFSQAWDL
+549 EAMGNSIKAIFSK
-561 IIEGWE
+561 
-567 NLTVW
+567 VW
-572 FDDFSFTDSFAAM
+572 QSITDSFR
-585 AKGITDIFSG
+585 S
-595 VWTWLEE
+595 
-602 SFTRVYNGI
+602 VYNTI
-611 VDVLNYLPGVNIETK
+611 VETLNYLPGVNIETK
-626 STGAVDGAPATAS
+626 TTGTVDGSPAPAG
-639 AAGLLIGSQLKDIE
+639 AAGLLVGGQLSGAE

-666 QSVDNSRRFDNVNIT
+666 QSIDNSKRYDTVNIN

-697 ENG
+697 DNG

>member
-76 NDGVMDK
+76 DDGVMDK

-113 NHVSQQE
+113 NHISQQE

-152 FEQQANAVG
+152 FEQQANAIG

-262 QTKYGASIEGNLK
+262 QTKYGSSIEGNLK

-349 ITPLVNKMAE
+349 LTPLVNKMAE

-395 NIVMGIGKFIMS
+395 NIVMGISKFIMM
-407 GFSII
+407 GLKII
-412 VGLFNGVLKIGA
+412 LSVFTGVLKMGA
-424 ATVWLY
+424 AAIWLY
-430 RSAILAWNIALKFI
+430 RGAILAWNTALKFI

-459 VSFSFMSWPV
+459 ISFSWMSLPV
-469 LLVIGAIALLAY
+469 LLVIGAIALLVY
-481 GIYKLIKHWDDIKAA
+481 GIYKLIKHWDAVKATV
-496 IMNTMAFKVVSI
+496 MDTTAFSVVSM
-508 AVQAF
+508 AVRMVGLV
-513 AAVAIQAWEW
+513 AAQAWAW
-523 ISNKWTEFTDYIS
+523 MVQKWAEFKAYFS
-536 DTLVFKTLCLMAE
+536 DTLVFKTIIAMSKLISQ
-549 MVGEAFSQAWDL
+549 AFSTAWNVIADGWEALWGTWENFSLSYTFDGMINGVVDLFLQAWDT
-561 IIEGWE
+561 IKS
-567 NLTVW
+567 
-572 FDDFSFTDSFAAM
+572 SFTQTF
-585 AKGITDIFSG
+585 
-595 VWTWLEE
+595 
-602 SFTRVYNGI
+602 NGI
-611 VDVLNYLPGVNIETK
+611 IDLLNYLPGVNIETQ
-626 STGAVDGAPATAS
+626 STGTVDDSPAPAS
-639 AAGLLIGSQLKDIE
+639 AAGLLIGGQLKGIE

>member
-1 MTELDFTLSLIDNIT
+1 MSELDFTLSLIDNIT
-16 KPIRQVQSTVST
+16 KPIRQVQSAVSN
-28 FANKSQMAFGN
+28 FARDSQVAFGK
-39 IAVGGAGLAGTF
+39 IAVGGAGLAGAF
-51 WSIKNLLDPA
+51 WSIKSILDPA

-76 NDGVMDK
+76 DDGIMSKVS
-83 IAKDALKFASQYGKS
+83 KDALKFASQYGKS

-113 NHVSQQE
+113 NNVTQQD

-137 SSEEATAYMGQMFNQ
+137 TSTEATEYMGQMFNQ
-152 FEQQANAVG
+152 FESQANAVG

-174 YMSKTFGV
+174 YMSKAFGV

-232 TATDSAQKLG
+232 TASDSGKKLG
-242 LSFVNASG
+242 LSFVNVSG
-250 QMLSMPDMLEKL
+250 QMLSMPEMLDKL
-262 QTKYGASIEGNLK
+262 QAKYGKSIEGNLK
-275 AQKDIEAA
+275 AQKEIEAA
-283 FGDAAVVVKQLYGNV
+283 FGDSAVVVKQLYGNV

-349 ITPLVNKMAE
+349 ITPLIDKLAE
-359 GGQTLVRWL
+359 GGQTLVRWF

-376 WVGYITLG
+376 WVGYITMG
-384 ILGFAAAGAAA
+384 TLGFAAAGAAA
-395 NIVMGIGKFIMS
+395 NIVMGISKFIMA
-407 GFSII
+407 GLSII
-412 VGLFNGVLKIGA
+412 MGVFSGVLKIGTA
-424 ATVWLY
+424 AIWLY
-430 RSAILAWNIALKFI
+430 RTAILAWNTALKFI

-459 VSFSFMSWPV
+459 VSFSFMSWPI

-481 GIYKLIKHWDDIKAA
+481 GIYKIIKHWDDVKAA
-496 IMNTMAFKVVSI
+496 IMNTTAFKVVAI
-508 AVQAF
+508 AVRMVGLV
-513 AAVAIQAWEW
+513 AAQAWEW
-523 ISNKWTEFTDYIS
+523 MAQKWQEFKDYFG
-536 DTLVFKTLCLMAE
+536 DTLVFKTIIAMSELI
-549 MVGEAFSQAWDL
+549 SQAFNTAWNAIADGWAALWGAFENFSL
-561 IIEGWE
+561 IDTFDSMIEGVVKLFFDAWE
-567 NLTVW
+567 TIE
-572 FDDFSFTDSFAAM
+572 SSFA
-585 AKGITDIFSG
+585 KTF
-595 VWTWLEE
+595 
-602 SFTRVYNGI
+602 NGI
-611 VDVLNYLPGVNIETK
+611 IDLLNYLPGVNIETK
-626 STGAVDGAPATAS
+626 TTGTVDGSPAPAG
-639 AAGLLIGSQLKDIE
+639 AAGLLVGGQLSGVE

-666 QSVDNSRRFDNVNIT
+666 QSIDNSKRYDTVNIN

-697 ENG
+697 DNG

>member
-1 MTELDFTLSLIDNIT
+1 MSELDFTLSLIDNIT
-16 KPIRQVQSTVST
+16 KPIRQVQSAVSN
-28 FANKSQMAFGN
+28 FARDSQVAFGK
-39 IAVGGAGLAGTF
+39 IAVGGAGLAGAF
-51 WSIKNLLDPA
+51 WSIKSILDPA

-76 NDGVMDK
+76 DDGIMSKVS
-83 IAKDALKFASQYGKS
+83 KDALKFASQYGKS
-98 SIDFVNSTTA
+98 SIDFVNSATA

-113 NHVSQQE
+113 NNVTQQD

-137 SSEEATAYMGQMFNQ
+137 TSTEATEYMGQMFNQ
-152 FEQQANAVG
+152 FESQANAVG

-174 YMSKTFGV
+174 YMSKAFGV

-232 TATDSAQKLG
+232 TATDSGKKLG

-250 QMLSMPDMLEKL
+250 QMLSMPEMLDKL
-262 QTKYGASIEGNLK
+262 QAKYGASIEGNLK
-275 AQKDIEAA
+275 AQKEIEAA
-283 FGDAAVVVKQLYGNV
+283 FGDSAVVVKQLYGNV

-349 ITPLVNKMAE
+349 ITPLIDKLAE
-359 GGQTLVRWL
+359 GGQTLVRWF

-376 WVGYITLG
+376 WVGYITMG
-384 ILGFAAAGAAA
+384 TLGFAAAGAAA
-395 NIVMGIGKFIMS
+395 NIVMGISKFIMA
-407 GFSII
+407 GLSII
-412 VGLFNGVLKIGA
+412 MGVFSGVLKIGTA
-424 ATVWLY
+424 AIWLY
-430 RSAILAWNIALKFI
+430 SVAVKAWSASLKYL
-444 RGTLLAVRI
+444 RGVLMAVSLQSKI
-453 AAMAAG
+453 AG
-459 VSFSFMSWPV
+459 VSFSFMSWPI

-481 GIYKLIKHWDDIKAA
+481 GIYKLIQHWDDVKAA
-496 IMNTMAFKVVSI
+496 VMNTTAFKVVAI
-508 AVQAF
+508 AVR
-513 AAVAIQAWEW
+513 AVGLVAMQAWEW
-523 ISNKWTEFTDYIS
+523 MSQKWQEFTAYFADTWAFKALMIVI
-536 DTLVFKTLCLMAE
+536 DTLKSAFIQTWQAITDGWNAVCNFFSDSPIDKTF
-549 MVGEAFSQAWDL
+549 EAMGNSIKAIFSK
-561 IIEGWE
+561 
-567 NLTVW
+567 VW
-572 FDDFSFTDSFAAM
+572 QSITDSFR
-585 AKGITDIFSG
+585 S
-595 VWTWLEE
+595 
-602 SFTRVYNGI
+602 VYNTI
-611 VDVLNYLPGVNIETK
+611 VETLNYLPGVNIETK
-626 STGAVDGAPATAS
+626 TTGTVDGSPAPAG
-639 AAGLLIGSQLKDIE
+639 AAGLLVGGQLSGVE

-666 QSVDNSRRFDNVNIT
+666 QSIDNSKRYDTVNIN

-697 ENG
+697 DNG

>member
-1 MTELDFTLSLIDNIT
+1 MSELDFTLSLIDNIT
-16 KPIRQVQSTVST
+16 KPIRQVQSAVSN
-28 FANKSQMAFGN
+28 FARDSQVAFGK
-39 IAVGGAGLAGTF
+39 IAVGGAGLAGAF
-51 WSIKNLLDPA
+51 WSIKSILDPA

-76 NDGVMDK
+76 DDGIMSKVS
-83 IAKDALKFASQYGKS
+83 KDALKFASQYGKS

-113 NHVSQQE
+113 NNVTQQD

-137 SSEEATAYMGQMFNQ
+137 TSTEATEYMGQMFNQ
-152 FEQQANAVG
+152 FESQANAVG

-174 YMSKTFGV
+174 YMSKAFGV

-232 TATDSAQKLG
+232 TATDSGKKLG

-250 QMLSMPDMLEKL
+250 QMLSMPEMLDKL
-262 QTKYGASIEGNLK
+262 QAKYGKSIEGNLK
-275 AQKDIEAA
+275 AQKEIEAA
-283 FGDAAVVVKQLYGNV
+283 FGDSAVVVKQLYGNV

-349 ITPLVNKMAE
+349 ITPLIDKLAE
-359 GGQTLVRWL
+359 GGQTLVRWF

-376 WVGYITLG
+376 WVGYITMG
-384 ILGFAAAGAAA
+384 TLGFAAAGAAA
-395 NIVMGIGKFIMS
+395 NIVMGISKFIMA
-407 GFSII
+407 GLSII
-412 VGLFNGVLKIGA
+412 MGVFSGVLKMGTA
-424 ATVWLY
+424 AIWLY
-430 RSAILAWNIALKFI
+430 RSAILAWNTALKFI

-459 VSFSFMSWPV
+459 VSFSFMSWPI

-481 GIYKLIKHWDDIKAA
+481 GIYKLIQHWDDVKAA
-496 IMNTMAFKVVSI
+496 VMNTTAFKVVAI
-508 AVQAF
+508 AVR
-513 AAVAIQAWEW
+513 AVGLVAMQAWEW
-523 ISNKWTEFTDYIS
+523 MSQKWQEFTAYFADTWAFKALMIVI
-536 DTLVFKTLCLMAE
+536 DTLKSAFIQTWQVITDGWNAVCNFFSDSPIDKTF
-549 MVGEAFSQAWDL
+549 EAMGNSIKAIFSK
-561 IIEGWE
+561 
-567 NLTVW
+567 VW
-572 FDDFSFTDSFAAM
+572 QSITDSFR
-585 AKGITDIFSG
+585 S
-595 VWTWLEE
+595 
-602 SFTRVYNGI
+602 VYNTI
-611 VDVLNYLPGVNIETK
+611 VETLNYLPGVNIETK
-626 STGAVDGAPATAS
+626 TTGTVDGSPAPAG
-639 AAGLLIGSQLKDIE
+639 AAGLLVGGQLSGVE

-666 QSVDNSRRFDNVNIT
+666 QSIDNSKRYDTVNIN

-697 ENG
+697 DNG

>member
-1 MTELDFTLSLIDNIT
+1 MSELDFTLSLIDNIT
-16 KPIRQVQSTVST
+16 KPIRQVQSAVSN
-28 FANKSQMAFGN
+28 FARDSQVAFGK
-39 IAVGGAGLAGTF
+39 IAVGGAGLAGAF
-51 WSIKNLLDPA
+51 WSIKSILDPA

-76 NDGVMDK
+76 DDGIMSKVS
-83 IAKDALKFASQYGKS
+83 KDALKFASQYGKS

-113 NHVSQQE
+113 NNVTQQD

-137 SSEEATAYMGQMFNQ
+137 TSTEATEYMGQMFNQ
-152 FEQQANAVG
+152 FESQANAVG

-174 YMSKTFGV
+174 YMSKAFGV

-232 TATDSAQKLG
+232 TATDSGKKLG

-250 QMLSMPDMLEKL
+250 QMLSMPEMLDKL
-262 QTKYGASIEGNLK
+262 QAKYGKSIEGNLK
-275 AQKDIEAA
+275 AQKEIETA
-283 FGDAAVVVKQLYGNV
+283 FGDSAVVVKQLYGNV

-349 ITPLVNKMAE
+349 ITPLIDKLAE
-359 GGQTLVRWL
+359 GGQILVRWF

-376 WVGYITLG
+376 WVGYITMG
-384 ILGFAAAGAAA
+384 TLGFAAAGAAA
-395 NIVMGIGKFIMS
+395 NIVMGISKFIMA
-407 GFSII
+407 GLSII
-412 VGLFNGVLKIGA
+412 MGVFSGVLKIGTA
-424 ATVWLY
+424 AIWLY
-430 RSAILAWNIALKFI
+430 SVAVKAWSASLKYL
-444 RGTLLAVRI
+444 RGVLMAVSLQSKI
-453 AAMAAG
+453 AG
-459 VSFSFMSWPV
+459 VSFSFMSWPI

-481 GIYKLIKHWDDIKAA
+481 GIYKLIQHWDDVKAA
-496 IMNTMAFKVVSI
+496 VMNTTAFKVVAI
-508 AVQAF
+508 AVR
-513 AAVAIQAWEW
+513 AVGLVAMQAWEW
-523 ISNKWTEFTDYIS
+523 MSQKWQEFTAYFADTWAFKALMIVI
-536 DTLVFKTLCLMAE
+536 DTLKSAFIQTWQAITDGWNAVCNFFSDSPIDKTF
-549 MVGEAFSQAWDL
+549 EAMGNSIKAIFSK
-561 IIEGWE
+561 
-567 NLTVW
+567 VW
-572 FDDFSFTDSFAAM
+572 QSITDSFR
-585 AKGITDIFSG
+585 S
-595 VWTWLEE
+595 
-602 SFTRVYNGI
+602 VYNSI
-611 VDVLNYLPGVNIETK
+611 VETLNYLPGVNIETK
-626 STGAVDGAPATAS
+626 TTGTVDGSPAPAG
-639 AAGLLIGSQLKDIE
+639 AAGLLVGGQLSGVE

-666 QSVDNSRRFDNVNIT
+666 QSIDNSKRYDTVNIN

-697 ENG
+697 DNG

>member
-1 MTELDFTLSLIDNIT
+1 MSELDFTLSLIDNIT
-16 KPIRQVQSTVST
+16 KPIRQVQSAVSN
-28 FANKSQMAFGN
+28 FARDSQVAFSK
-39 IAVGGAGLAGTF
+39 IAIGGAGLAGAF
-51 WSIKNLLDPA
+51 WSIKSILDPA
-61 IEMNDAMMS
+61 IEMNDAMMT

-76 NDGVMDK
+76 DDGIMSAVS
-83 IAKDALKFASQYGKS
+83 KDALKFASQYGKS

-113 NHVSQQE
+113 NNVTQQD

-127 TNTTAAALKT
+127 TNTTAAALKAT
-137 SSEEATAYMGQMFNQ
+137 STEATEYMGQMFNQ
-152 FEQQANAVG
+152 FESQANAVG

-174 YMSKTFGV
+174 YMSKAFGV
-182 SMAEITGLMEG
+182 SMAEVTGLMEG

-232 TATDSAQKLG
+232 TATDSGKKLG

-250 QMLSMPDMLEKL
+250 QMLSMPEMLDKL
-262 QTKYGASIEGNLK
+262 QAKYGKSIEGNLK
-275 AQKDIEAA
+275 AQKEIEAA
-283 FGDAAVVVKQLYGNV
+283 FGDSAVVVKQLYGNV

-349 ITPLVNKMAE
+349 ITPLIDKLAE
-359 GGQTLVRWL
+359 GGQTLVRWF

-376 WVGYITLG
+376 WVGYITMG
-384 ILGFAAAGAAA
+384 TLGFAAAGAAA
-395 NIVMGIGKFIMS
+395 NIVMGISKFIMA
-407 GFSII
+407 GLSII
-412 VGLFNGVLKIGA
+412 MGVFSGVLKIGTA
-424 ATVWLY
+424 AIWLY
-430 RSAILAWNIALKFI
+430 RTAILAWNTALKFI

-481 GIYKLIKHWDDIKAA
+481 GIYKLIQHWDDVKAA
-496 IMNTMAFKVVSI
+496 VMNTTAFKVVAI
-508 AVQAF
+508 AVR
-513 AAVAIQAWEW
+513 AVGLVAMQAWEW
-523 ISNKWTEFTDYIS
+523 MAQKWQEFKDYFG
-536 DTLVFKTLCLMAE
+536 DTLVFKTIIAMSELISH
-549 MVGEAFSQAWDL
+549 AFSTAWNTIADGWAALWGAFENFSL
-561 IIEGWE
+561 IDTFDSMIEGVVKLFFDAWE
-567 NLTVW
+567 TIE
-572 FDDFSFTDSFAAM
+572 SSFA
-585 AKGITDIFSG
+585 KTF
-595 VWTWLEE
+595 
-602 SFTRVYNGI
+602 NGI
-611 VDVLNYLPGVNIETK
+611 IDLLNYLPGVNIETK
-626 STGAVDGAPATAS
+626 TTGTVDGSPAPAG
-639 AAGLLIGSQLKDIE
+639 AAGLLVGGQLSGVE

-666 QSVDNSRRFDNVNIT
+666 QSIDNSKRYDTVNIN

-697 ENG
+697 DNG

>member
-639 AAGLLIGSQLKDIE
+639 AAGLLIGSQLKDVE

-681 VTNGMSPTDL
+681 VTNGMSPIDL

>member
-1 MTELDFTLSLIDNIT
+1 MSELDFTLSLIDNIT
-16 KPIRQVQSTVST
+16 KPIRQVQSAVSN
-28 FANKSQMAFGN
+28 FARDSQVAFGK
-39 IAVGGAGLAGTF
+39 IAVGGAGLAGAF
-51 WSIKNLLDPA
+51 WSIKSILDPA

-76 NDGVMDK
+76 DDGIMSKVS
-83 IAKDALKFASQYGKS
+83 KDALKFASQYGKS

-113 NHVSQQE
+113 NNVTQQD

-127 TNTTAAALKT
+127 TNTTAAALKAT
-137 SSEEATAYMGQMFNQ
+137 STEAAEYMGQMFNQ
-152 FEQQANAVG
+152 FENQANAVG

-174 YMSKTFGV
+174 YMSKAFGV

-232 TATDSAQKLG
+232 TATDSGKKLG

-250 QMLSMPDMLEKL
+250 QMLSMPEMLDKL
-262 QTKYGASIEGNLK
+262 QAKYGKSIEGNLK
-275 AQKDIEAA
+275 AQKEIEAA
-283 FGDAAVVVKQLYGNV
+283 FGDSAVVVKQLYGNV

-349 ITPLVNKMAE
+349 ITPLIDKLAE
-359 GGQTLVRWL
+359 GGQTLVRWF

-376 WVGYITLG
+376 WVGYITMG
-384 ILGFAAAGAAA
+384 TLGFAAAGAAA
-395 NIVMGIGKFIMS
+395 NIVMGISKFIMV
-407 GFSII
+407 GLSII
-412 VGLFNGVLKIGA
+412 MGVFSGVLKMGTA
-424 ATVWLY
+424 AIWLY
-430 RSAILAWNIALKFI
+430 RTAILAWNTALKFI

-459 VSFSFMSWPV
+459 VSFSFMSWPI

-481 GIYKLIKHWDDIKAA
+481 GIYKLIKHWDDVKAA
-496 IMNTMAFKVVSI
+496 VMNTTAFKVVAI
-508 AVQAF
+508 AVRMVGLV
-513 AAVAIQAWEW
+513 AAQAWEW
-523 ISNKWTEFTDYIS
+523 MAQKWQEFKDYFG
-536 DTLVFKTLCLMAE
+536 DTLVFKTIIAMSELI
-549 MVGEAFSQAWDL
+549 SQAFNTAWNAIADGWAALWGAFENFSL
-561 IIEGWE
+561 IDTFDNMIEGVVKLFFDAWE
-567 NLTVW
+567 TIE
-572 FDDFSFTDSFAAM
+572 SSFA
-585 AKGITDIFSG
+585 KTF
-595 VWTWLEE
+595 
-602 SFTRVYNGI
+602 NGI
-611 VDVLNYLPGVNIETK
+611 IDLLNYLPGVNIETK
-626 STGAVDGAPATAS
+626 TTGTVDGSPAPAG
-639 AAGLLIGSQLKDIE
+639 AAGLLVGGQLSGVE

-666 QSVDNSRRFDNVNIT
+666 QSIDNSKRYDTVNIN

-697 ENG
+697 DNG

>member
-1 MTELDFTLSLIDNIT
+1 MSELDFTLSLIDNIT
-16 KPIRQVQSTVST
+16 KPIRQVQSAVSN
-28 FANKSQMAFGN
+28 FARDSQVAFGK
-39 IAVGGAGLAGTF
+39 IAIGGAGLAGAF
-51 WSIKNLLDPA
+51 WSIKSILDPA
-61 IEMNDAMMS
+61 IEMNDAMMT

-76 NDGVMDK
+76 DDGIMSTVS
-83 IAKDALKFASQYGKS
+83 KDALKFASQYGKS

-113 NHVSQQE
+113 NNVTQQD

-127 TNTTAAALKT
+127 TNTTAAALKAT
-137 SSEEATAYMGQMFNQ
+137 STEATEYMGQMFNQ
-152 FEQQANAVG
+152 FESQANAVG

-174 YMSKTFGV
+174 YMSKAFGV

-232 TATDSAQKLG
+232 TATDSGKKLG

-250 QMLSMPDMLEKL
+250 QMLSMPEMLDKL
-262 QTKYGASIEGNLK
+262 QAKYGTSIEGNLK
-275 AQKDIEAA
+275 AQKEIEAA
-283 FGDAAVVVKQLYGNV
+283 FGDSAVVVKQLYGNV

-324 ANPWERLMSIWQS
+324 ANPWERLMSIWKS

-349 ITPLVNKMAE
+349 ITPLIDKLAE
-359 GGQTLVRWL
+359 GGQTLVRWF

-376 WVGYITLG
+376 WVGYITMG
-384 ILGFAAAGAAA
+384 TLGFAAAGAAA
-395 NIVMGIGKFIMS
+395 NIVMGISKFIMA
-407 GFSII
+407 GLSII
-412 VGLFNGVLKIGA
+412 MGVFSGVLKMGTA
-424 ATVWLY
+424 AIWLY
-430 RSAILAWNIALKFI
+430 RTAILAWNTALKFI

-481 GIYKLIKHWDDIKAA
+481 GIYKLIQHWDDVKAA
-496 IMNTMAFKVVSI
+496 VMNTTAFKVVAI
-508 AVQAF
+508 AVR
-513 AAVAIQAWEW
+513 AVGLVAMQAWEW
-523 ISNKWTEFTDYIS
+523 MAQKWQEFKNYFG
-536 DTLVFKTLCLMAE
+536 DTLVFKTIIAMSELI
-549 MVGEAFSQAWDL
+549 SQAFNTAWNAIADGWAALWGAFENFSL
-561 IIEGWE
+561 IDTFDSMIEGVVKLFFDAWE
-567 NLTVW
+567 TIE
-572 FDDFSFTDSFAAM
+572 SSFA
-585 AKGITDIFSG
+585 KTF
-595 VWTWLEE
+595 
-602 SFTRVYNGI
+602 NGI
-611 VDVLNYLPGVNIETK
+611 IDLLNYLPGVNIETK
-626 STGAVDGAPATAS
+626 TTGTVDGSPAPAG
-639 AAGLLIGSQLKDIE
+639 AAGLLVGGQLSGVE

-666 QSVDNSRRFDNVNIT
+666 QSIDNSKRFDNVTFN

>member
-275 AQKDIEAA
+275 AQKNIEAA

-513 AAVAIQAWEW
+513 AAAAIQAWEW

-626 STGAVDGAPATAS
+626 STGTVDGAPATAS
-639 AAGLLIGSQLKDIE
+639 AAGLLIGSQLKDVE

>member
-76 NDGVMDK
+76 DDGVMDK

-152 FEQQANAVG
+152 FEQQANAIG

-262 QTKYGASIEGNLK
+262 QTKYGSSIEGNLK

-349 ITPLVNKMAE
+349 LTPLVNKMAE

-639 AAGLLIGSQLKDIE
+639 AAGLLIGSQLKDVE

>member
-1 MTELDFTLSLIDNIT
+1 MSELDFTLSLIDNIT
-16 KPIRQVQSTVST
+16 KPIRQVQSAVSN
-28 FANKSQMAFGN
+28 FARDSQVAFGK
-39 IAVGGAGLAGTF
+39 IAVGGAGLAGAF
-51 WSIKNLLDPA
+51 WSIKSILDPA

-76 NDGVMDK
+76 DDGIMSKVS
-83 IAKDALKFASQYGKS
+83 KDALKFASQYGKS
-98 SIDFVNSTTA
+98 SINFVNSTTA

-113 NHVSQQE
+113 NNVTQQD

-137 SSEEATAYMGQMFNQ
+137 TSTEATEYMGQMFNQ
-152 FEQQANAVG
+152 FENQANAVG

-174 YMSKTFGV
+174 YMSKAFGV

-232 TATDSAQKLG
+232 TATDSGKKLG

-250 QMLSMPDMLEKL
+250 QMLSMPEMLDKL
-262 QTKYGASIEGNLK
+262 QAKYGASIEGNLK
-275 AQKDIEAA
+275 AQKEIEAA
-283 FGDAAVVVKQLYGNV
+283 FGDSAVVVKQLYGNV

-349 ITPLVNKMAE
+349 ITPLIDKLAE
-359 GGQTLVRWL
+359 GGQTLVRWF

-376 WVGYITLG
+376 WVGYITMG
-384 ILGFAAAGAAA
+384 TLGFAAAGAAA
-395 NIVMGIGKFIMS
+395 NIVMGISKFIMA
-407 GFSII
+407 GLSII
-412 VGLFNGVLKIGA
+412 MGVFSGVLKMGTA
-424 ATVWLY
+424 AVWLY
-430 RSAILAWNIALKFI
+430 RSAILAWNTALKFI

-481 GIYKLIKHWDDIKAA
+481 GIYKLIKHWDDVKAA
-496 IMNTMAFKVVSI
+496 VMNTTAFKVVAI
-508 AVQAF
+508 AVR
-513 AAVAIQAWEW
+513 AVGLVAMQAWEW
-523 ISNKWTEFTDYIS
+523 MSQKWQEFTAYFADTWAFKAIMIVI
-536 DTLVFKTLCLMAE
+536 DTLKTAFIQTWQAITDGWNTVCNFFSDSPIDKTF
-549 MVGEAFSQAWDL
+549 EAMGNSIKAIFSK
-561 IIEGWE
+561 
-567 NLTVW
+567 VW
-572 FDDFSFTDSFAAM
+572 QSITDSFR
-585 AKGITDIFSG
+585 S
-595 VWTWLEE
+595 
-602 SFTRVYNGI
+602 VYNTI
-611 VDVLNYLPGVNIETK
+611 VETLNYLPGVNIETK
-626 STGAVDGAPATAS
+626 TTGTVDGSPAPAG
-639 AAGLLIGSQLKDIE
+639 AAGLLVGGQLSGVE

-666 QSVDNSRRFDNVNIT
+666 QSIDNSKRYDTVNIN

-697 ENG
+697 DNG

>member
-1 MTELDFTLSLIDNIT
+1 MSELDFTLSLIDNIT
-16 KPIRQVQSTVST
+16 KPIRQVQSAVSN
-28 FANKSQMAFGN
+28 FARDSQVAFGK
-39 IAVGGAGLAGTF
+39 IAVGGAGLAGAF
-51 WSIKNLLDPA
+51 WSIKSILDPA

-76 NDGVMDK
+76 DDGIMSKVS
-83 IAKDALKFASQYGKS
+83 KDALKFASQYGKS

-113 NHVSQQE
+113 NNVTQQD

-137 SSEEATAYMGQMFNQ
+137 TSTEATEYMGQMFNQ
-152 FEQQANAVG
+152 FESQANAVG

-174 YMSKTFGV
+174 YMSKAFGV

-232 TATDSAQKLG
+232 TASDSGKKLG

-250 QMLSMPDMLEKL
+250 QMLSMPEMLDKL
-262 QTKYGASIEGNLK
+262 QAKYGKSIEGNLK
-275 AQKDIEAA
+275 AQKEIEAA
-283 FGDAAVVVKQLYGNV
+283 FGDSAVVVKQLYGNV

-349 ITPLVNKMAE
+349 ITPLIDKLAE
-359 GGQTLVRWL
+359 GGQTLVRWF

-376 WVGYITLG
+376 WVGYITMG
-384 ILGFAAAGAAA
+384 TLGFAAAGAAA
-395 NIVMGIGKFIMS
+395 NIVMGISKFIMA
-407 GFSII
+407 GLSII
-412 VGLFNGVLKIGA
+412 MGVFSGVLKIGTA
-424 ATVWLY
+424 AIWLY
-430 RSAILAWNIALKFI
+430 RTAILAWNTALKFI

-459 VSFSFMSWPV
+459 VSFSFMSWPI
-469 LLVIGAIALLAY
+469 LLIIGAIALLAY
-481 GIYKLIKHWDDIKAA
+481 GIYKLIQHWDDVKAA
-496 IMNTMAFKVVSI
+496 VMNTTAFKVVAI
-508 AVQAF
+508 AVR
-513 AAVAIQAWEW
+513 AVGLVAMQAWEW
-523 ISNKWTEFTDYIS
+523 MSQKWQEFTAYFADTWAFKALMIVI
-536 DTLVFKTLCLMAE
+536 DTLKSAFIQTWQAITDGWNAVCNFFSDSPIDKTF
-549 MVGEAFSQAWDL
+549 EAMGNSIKAIFSK
-561 IIEGWE
+561 
-567 NLTVW
+567 VW
-572 FDDFSFTDSFAAM
+572 QSITDSFR
-585 AKGITDIFSG
+585 S
-595 VWTWLEE
+595 
-602 SFTRVYNGI
+602 VYNTI
-611 VDVLNYLPGVNIETK
+611 VETLNYLPGVNIETK
-626 STGAVDGAPATAS
+626 TTGTVDGSPAPAG
-639 AAGLLIGSQLKDIE
+639 AAGLLVGGQLSGVE

-666 QSVDNSRRFDNVNIT
+666 QSIDNSKRYDTVNIN

-697 ENG
+697 DNG

>member
-1 MTELDFTLSLIDNIT
+1 MSELDFTLSLIDNIT
-16 KPIRQVQSTVST
+16 KPIRQVQSAVSN
-28 FANKSQMAFGN
+28 FARDSQVAFSK
-39 IAVGGAGLAGTF
+39 IAIGGAGLAGAF
-51 WSIKNLLDPA
+51 WSIKSILDPA
-61 IEMNDAMMS
+61 IEMNDAMMT

-76 NDGVMDK
+76 DDGIISTVS
-83 IAKDALKFASQYGKS
+83 KDALKFASQYGKS

-113 NHVSQQE
+113 NNVTQQD

-127 TNTTAAALKT
+127 TNTTAAALKAT
-137 SSEEATAYMGQMFNQ
+137 STEATEYMGQMFNQ
-152 FEQQANAVG
+152 FESQANAVG

-174 YMSKTFGV
+174 YMSKAFGV
-182 SMAEITGLMEG
+182 SMTEITGLMEG

-232 TATDSAQKLG
+232 TATDSGKKLG

-250 QMLSMPDMLEKL
+250 QMLSMPEMLDKL
-262 QTKYGASIEGNLK
+262 QSKYGASIEGNLK
-275 AQKDIEAA
+275 AQKEIEAA
-283 FGDAAVVVKQLYGNV
+283 FGDSAVVVKQLYGNV

-349 ITPLVNKMAE
+349 ITPLIDKLAE
-359 GGQTLVRWL
+359 GGQTLVRWF

-376 WVGYITLG
+376 WVGYITMG
-384 ILGFAAAGAAA
+384 TLGFAAAGAAA
-395 NIVMGIGKFIMS
+395 NIVMGISKFIMA
-407 GFSII
+407 GLSII
-412 VGLFNGVLKIGA
+412 MGVFSGVLKMGTA
-424 ATVWLY
+424 AIWLY
-430 RSAILAWNIALKFI
+430 RTAILAWNTSLKFI

-481 GIYKLIKHWDDIKAA
+481 GIYKLIQHWDDVKAA
-496 IMNTMAFKVVSI
+496 VMNTTAFKVVAI
-508 AVQAF
+508 AVR
-513 AAVAIQAWEW
+513 AVGLVAMQAWEW
-523 ISNKWTEFTDYIS
+523 MAQKWHEFKDYFG
-536 DTLVFKTLCLMAE
+536 DTLVFKTIIAMSEL
-549 MVGEAFSQAWDL
+549 VSQAFSAAWNTIADGWAALWDAFENFSL
-561 IIEGWE
+561 IDTFDSMIEGVVKLFFDAWE
-567 NLTVW
+567 TIE
-572 FDDFSFTDSFAAM
+572 SSFA
-585 AKGITDIFSG
+585 KTF
-595 VWTWLEE
+595 
-602 SFTRVYNGI
+602 NGI
-611 VDVLNYLPGVNIETK
+611 IDLLNYLPGVNIETK
-626 STGAVDGAPATAS
+626 TTGTVDGSPAPAG
-639 AAGLLIGSQLKDIE
+639 AAGLLVGGQLSGVE

-666 QSVDNSRRFDNVNIT
+666 QSIDNSKRFDNVTFN

>member
-1 MTELDFTLSLIDNIT
+1 MSELDFTLSLIDNIT
-16 KPIRQVQSTVST
+16 KPIRQVQSAVSN
-28 FANKSQMAFGN
+28 FARDSQVAFSK
-39 IAVGGAGLAGTF
+39 IAIGGAGLAGAF
-51 WSIKNLLDPA
+51 WSIKSILDPA
-61 IEMNDAMMS
+61 IEMNDAMMT

-76 NDGVMDK
+76 DDGIMSTVS
-83 IAKDALKFASQYGKS
+83 KDALKFASQYGKS

-113 NHVSQQE
+113 NNVTQQD

-127 TNTTAAALKT
+127 TNTTAAALKAT
-137 SSEEATAYMGQMFNQ
+137 STEATEYMGQMFNQ
-152 FEQQANAVG
+152 FESQANAVG

-174 YMSKTFGV
+174 YMSKAFGV

-232 TATDSAQKLG
+232 TATDSGKKLG

-250 QMLSMPDMLEKL
+250 QMLSMPEMLDKL
-262 QTKYGASIEGNLK
+262 QAKYGKSIEGNLK
-275 AQKDIEAA
+275 AQKEIEAA
-283 FGDAAVVVKQLYGNV
+283 FGDSAVVVKQLYGNV

-349 ITPLVNKMAE
+349 ITPLINKLAE
-359 GGQTLVRWL
+359 GGQTLVRWF

-376 WVGYITLG
+376 WVGYITMG
-384 ILGFAAAGAAA
+384 TLGFAAAGAAA
-395 NIVMGIGKFIMS
+395 NIVMGISKFIMA
-407 GFSII
+407 GLSII
-412 VGLFNGVLKIGA
+412 MGVFSGVLKMGTA
-424 ATVWLY
+424 AIWLY
-430 RSAILAWNIALKFI
+430 RTAILAWNTALKFI

-481 GIYKLIKHWDDIKAA
+481 GIYKLIQHWDDVKAA
-496 IMNTMAFKVVSI
+496 VMNTTAFKVVAI
-508 AVQAF
+508 AVR
-513 AAVAIQAWEW
+513 AVGLVAMQAWEW
-523 ISNKWTEFTDYIS
+523 MSRKWQEFTAYFADTWAFKAIMIVINTLKSAFIQTWQTIADGWDAVCSFFS
-536 DTLVFKTLCLMAE
+536 DSPINKTF
-549 MVGEAFSQAWDL
+549 EAMGNSIKAIFSK
-561 IIEGWE
+561 
-567 NLTVW
+567 VW
-572 FDDFSFTDSFAAM
+572 QSITDSFR
-585 AKGITDIFSG
+585 S
-595 VWTWLEE
+595 
-602 SFTRVYNGI
+602 VYNTI
-611 VDVLNYLPGVNIETK
+611 VETLNYLPGVNIETK
-626 STGAVDGAPATAS
+626 TTGTVDGSPAPAG
-639 AAGLLIGSQLKDIE
+639 AAGLLVGGQLSGVE

-666 QSVDNSRRFDNVNIT
+666 QSIDNSKRFDNVTFN

>member
-1 MTELDFTLSLIDNIT
+1 MSELDFTLSLIDNIT
-16 KPIRQVQSTVST
+16 KPIRQVQSAVSN
-28 FANKSQMAFGN
+28 FARDSQVAFGK
-39 IAVGGAGLAGTF
+39 IAVGGAGLAGAF
-51 WSIKNLLDPA
+51 WSIKSILDPA

-76 NDGVMDK
+76 DDGIMSKVS
-83 IAKDALKFASQYGKS
+83 KDALKFASQYGKS

-113 NHVSQQE
+113 NNVTQQD

-137 SSEEATAYMGQMFNQ
+137 TSTEATEYMGQMFNQ
-152 FEQQANAVG
+152 FESQANAVG

-174 YMSKTFGV
+174 YMSKAFGV

-232 TATDSAQKLG
+232 TATDSGKKLG

-250 QMLSMPDMLEKL
+250 QMLSMPEMLDKL
-262 QTKYGASIEGNLK
+262 QAKYGKSIEGNLK
-275 AQKDIEAA
+275 AQKEIEAA
-283 FGDAAVVVKQLYGNV
+283 FGDSAVVVKQLYGNV

-349 ITPLVNKMAE
+349 ITPLIDKLAE
-359 GGQTLVRWL
+359 GGQTLVRWF

-376 WVGYITLG
+376 WVGYITMG
-384 ILGFAAAGAAA
+384 TLGFAAAGAAA
-395 NIVMGIGKFIMS
+395 NIVMGISKFIMA
-407 GFSII
+407 GLSII
-412 VGLFNGVLKIGA
+412 MGVFSGVLKMGTAVI
-424 ATVWLY
+424 WLY
-430 RSAILAWNIALKFI
+430 RTAILAWNTALKFI

-481 GIYKLIKHWDDIKAA
+481 GIYKLIKHWDDVKAA
-496 IMNTMAFKVVSI
+496 VMNTTAFKVVAI
-508 AVQAF
+508 AVR
-513 AAVAIQAWEW
+513 AVGLVAMQAWEW
-523 ISNKWTEFTDYIS
+523 MSQKWQEFTAYFADTWAFKAIMIVI
-536 DTLVFKTLCLMAE
+536 DTLKTAFIQTWQAITDGWNTVCNFFSDSPIDKTF
-549 MVGEAFSQAWDL
+549 EAMGNSIKAIFSK
-561 IIEGWE
+561 
-567 NLTVW
+567 VW
-572 FDDFSFTDSFAAM
+572 QSITDSFR
-585 AKGITDIFSG
+585 S
-595 VWTWLEE
+595 
-602 SFTRVYNGI
+602 VYNTI
-611 VDVLNYLPGVNIETK
+611 VETLNYLPGVNIETK
-626 STGAVDGAPATAS
+626 TTGTVDGSPAPAG
-639 AAGLLIGSQLKDIE
+639 AAGLLVGGQLSGIE

-666 QSVDNSRRFDNVNIT
+666 QSIDNSKRYDTVNIN

-697 ENG
+697 DNG

>member
-1 MTELDFTLSLIDNIT
+1 MSELDFTLSLIDNIT
-16 KPIRQVQSTVST
+16 KPIRQVQSAVSN
-28 FANKSQMAFGN
+28 FARDSQVAFGK
-39 IAVGGAGLAGTF
+39 IAVGGAGLAGAF
-51 WSIKNLLDPA
+51 WSIKSILDPA

-76 NDGVMDK
+76 DDGIISKVS
-83 IAKDALKFASQYGKS
+83 KDALKFASQYGKS

-113 NHVSQQE
+113 NNVTQQD

-137 SSEEATAYMGQMFNQ
+137 TSTEATEYMGQMFNQ
-152 FEQQANAVG
+152 FENQANAVG

-174 YMSKTFGV
+174 YMSKAFGV

-232 TATDSAQKLG
+232 TATDSGKKLG

-250 QMLSMPDMLEKL
+250 QMLSMPEMLDKL
-262 QTKYGASIEGNLK
+262 QAKYGASIEGNLK
-275 AQKDIEAA
+275 AQKEIEAA
-283 FGDAAVVVKQLYGNV
+283 FGDSAVVVKQLYGNV

-349 ITPLVNKMAE
+349 ITPLIDKLAE
-359 GGQTLVRWL
+359 GGQTLVRWF

-376 WVGYITLG
+376 WVGYITMG
-384 ILGFAAAGAAA
+384 TLGFAAAGAAA
-395 NIVMGIGKFIMS
+395 NIVMGISKFIMA
-407 GFSII
+407 GLSII
-412 VGLFNGVLKIGA
+412 MGVFSGVLKIGTA
-424 ATVWLY
+424 AIWLY
-430 RSAILAWNIALKFI
+430 RTAILAWNTALKFI

-481 GIYKLIKHWDDIKAA
+481 GIYKLIKHWDDVKAA
-496 IMNTMAFKVVSI
+496 VMNTTAFKVVAI
-508 AVQAF
+508 AVR
-513 AAVAIQAWEW
+513 AVGLVAMQAWEW
-523 ISNKWTEFTDYIS
+523 MSQKWQEFKDYFG
-536 DTLVFKTLCLMAE
+536 DTLVFKTIIAMSELI
-549 MVGEAFSQAWDL
+549 SQAFNTAWNAIADGWAALWGAFENFSL
-561 IIEGWE
+561 IDTFDSMIEGVVKLFFDAWE
-567 NLTVW
+567 TIE
-572 FDDFSFTDSFAAM
+572 SSFA
-585 AKGITDIFSG
+585 KTF
-595 VWTWLEE
+595 
-602 SFTRVYNGI
+602 NGI
-611 VDVLNYLPGVNIETK
+611 IDLLNYLPGVNIETK
-626 STGAVDGAPATAS
+626 TTGTVDGSPAPAG
-639 AAGLLIGSQLKDIE
+639 AAGLLVGGQLRGVE

-666 QSVDNSRRFDNVNIT
+666 QSIDNSKRYDTVNIN

-697 ENG
+697 DNG